1 MDSAHASR
9 QPAVRSRERWL
20 VLLGFGVIAVH
31 VIDDSFLQ
39 PEPGTSAGDHL
50 LGGLVPLAILAGAAA
65 LYPRVRAGVQATI
78 ALIAGFL
85 ALSGGVAEAGY
96 YTVKVGASGDDY
108 TGLLMIAAGVLLL
121 AIGLWK
127 LWTSRRRDDTRRR
140 RYLRRLGIGVLSLIV
155 FLTLVLP
162 VAYSY
167 AFTHTA
173 RPVVPE
179 ADLGAP
185 YESVSFMTDDGLE
198 LVGWYVPSK
207 NGAAVIAFPGRKGPQ
222 RPARILAEHGYG
234 VLLFDRRGEGE
245 SEGDP
250 NALGWAGDRDLEAA
264 IAYLQT
270 RSDVDPERIGGIGL
284 SVGGELMLQTAAET
298 DALKAV
304 VSEGAGI
311 RSAREALLAREPSQ
325 LLGLPQWLSITG
337 ATTVFSNHA
346 PPPSLQELVGDIAPR
361 PVFLIYAGHGQGG
374 EELSVDYFEA
384 AGEPKTLWEIPEAQ
398 HTGGIEARPEEYEQ
412 RVIAF
417 FDEALQ

>member
-9 QPAVRSRERWL
+9 EPAARSGGYGL
-20 VLLGFGVIAVH
+20 VLLCFGVIAVH
-31 VIDDSFLQ
+31 VIDDSFVQ
-39 PEPGTSAGDHL
+39 PQPGTSAGDHL
-50 LGGLVPLAILAGAAA
+50 LGGLVPLAILVGAAA
-65 LYPRVRAGVQATI
+65 LYSRARAGVQAII

-85 ALSGGVAEAGY
+85 ALSGGIGEAGY
-96 YTVKVGASGDDY
+96 YTVKVGPSGDDY

-121 AIGLWK
+121 AIGFWT

-155 FLTLVLP
+155 FLTLVFP
-162 VAYSY
+162 VALSY
-167 AFTHTA
+167 GFTHTA
-173 RPVVPE
+173 RPIVPE

-185 YESVSFMTDDGLE
+185 YEPVSFMTDDGLE

-250 NALGWAGDRDLEAA
+250 NALGWAGDRDLKAA

-270 RSDVDPERIGGIGL
+270 RPDVDPERIGGIGL

-304 VSEGAGI
+304 ISEGAGI
-311 RSAREALLAREPSQ
+311 RSAREALLGREPSQ

-346 PPPSLQELVGDIAPR
+346 PPPSLKELVGNIAPR

-374 EELSVDYFEA
+374 EELSVDYYEA
-384 AGEPKTLWEIPEAQ
+384 AGEPKTLWEIPEAS